1 MSRFELIHALKEL
14 IHSIEEFS
22 LLSAGVRE
30 KVHPKFYESA
40 RNLVHYLALRRSDLV
55 DIQDSLSQIGLS
67 SLTNPEAYT
76 YRNICDIIKWL
87 EPGYA
92 CHNESISFDQ
102 SRKILRR
109 NKNRLFGMRRQGQ
122 VAHVMVTLPT
132 EAAENPDLV
141 KGFMQRGM
149 DIARINLGHDSQEE
163 WQRMVYN
170 VRNAS
175 IQLGASC
182 KIYMDLAGPKIR
194 VKDYVSANENKKVPV
209 KPPKVFKGEKIRLVR
224 QKALSKGL
232 RQSEENRYSVTLEQI
247 LKDARIDDLISFDD
261 GKVGGVVIDKSQDD
275 VTIEITRS
283 PIKGH
288 RLRPQKGIN
297 LPVTPLSV
305 PSLTTEDILNLDF
318 IAKHA
323 DIVGYSFV
331 RYKED
336 VERLIDEMDTRR
348 CSKELGIVLKI
359 ENNDAFNNLP
369 DLLLTAMR
377 FRGVGVMLARGDLAV
392 ELGFEKFSEVQDEI
406 ISICEAA
413 HVPVI
418 WATQVLENLAKKG
431 IATRAEVSDVMM
443 AARSECVMLNKGPY
457 INEALDVLLKILK
470 RVRDHRVKGKNR
482 IRELSLAH
490 SFFEKIQSLEPASA

>member
-1 MSRFELIHALKEL
+1 MIRLELMRALKEL

-30 KVHPKFYESA
+30 NVHPKFYESA
-40 RNLVHYLALRRSDLV
+40 RNLVHYLALRTADRV
-55 DIQDSLSQIGLS
+55 EIQDSLSQIGLS

-87 EPGYA
+87 DPGYA
-92 CHNESISFDQ
+92 CYNESISFEQ
-102 SRKILRR
+102 SRRILRR

-132 EAAENPDLV
+132 AAAEDPDLV
-141 KGFMQRGM
+141 RGFMERGM
-149 DIARINLGHDSQEE
+149 DIARINLGHDRQEE
-163 WQRMVYN
+163 WRKMVYN
-170 VRNAS
+170 VRSAS
-175 IQLGASC
+175 IELGLSC

-194 VKDYVSANENKKVPV
+194 VKEYASGNSDGEMSR
-209 KPPKVFKGEKIRLVR
+209 KPPKLFRGDSIRLVR
-224 QKALSKGL
+224 QEAMLSGPVNDE
-232 RQSEENRYSVTLEQI
+232 QNTYSVTLEQI
-247 LKDARIDDLISFDD
+247 LNDVRINDLISFDD
-261 GKVGGVVIDKSQDD
+261 GKLGGIIREKSEHH
-275 VTIEITRS
+275 VLVEIIRS

-288 RLRPQKGIN
+288 RLRPEKGIN
-297 LPVTPLSV
+297 LPMTPLSV
-305 PSLTTEDILNLDF
+305 LSLTTEDILNLDF
-318 IAKHA
+318 VAKNA
-323 DIVGYSFV
+323 DVVGYSFV
-331 RYKED
+331 RCMKD
-336 VERLIDEMDTRR
+336 VEKLIEELDTRK

-369 DLLLTAMR
+369 NLLLTAMQ

-457 INEALDVLLKILK
+457 INDALDVLLKILK

-482 IRELSLAH
+482 IRELPLAN
-490 SFFEKIQSLEPASA
+490 SFFQKINPEEVVSC